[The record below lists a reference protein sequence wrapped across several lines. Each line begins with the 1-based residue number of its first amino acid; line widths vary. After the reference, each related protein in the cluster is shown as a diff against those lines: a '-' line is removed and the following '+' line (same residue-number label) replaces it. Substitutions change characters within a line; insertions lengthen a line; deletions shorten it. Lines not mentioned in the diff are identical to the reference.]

1 MRLTLIHKALR
12 FLNIFGPRI
21 FLRRLVDVVQ
31 SYALGMALPILRD
44 CKSIALAEENNER
57 PKVLFCSCLEWNYRF
72 QRPQHLSRELAR
84 LGYNVYY
91 CPPST
96 IRSRS
101 EGWYISTVPD
111 TDNLWHVRFFSQK
124 RASLNECAS
133 DINTQKVVASNILRI
148 VNALRTNH
156 EPLTVIVEH
165 PLWFSVL
172 QFIEG
177 IRIVYDCLDDYGAFT
192 DAHSQVWELENRL
205 ANAASVIVST
215 SDGLAQRWHDLSA
228 MQKVIRNGCCY
239 EHFSSKPSRVYSAPT
254 PKAIGYHGA
263 IEDWFDVDLVEQVAQ
278 AYPQHTLLLVGGAL
292 PSIAQRLKTYP
303 NIHMTGEI
311 PYAQLPYYIHAFD
324 VGLLPFRINNL
335 TLNTNP
341 VKIYEYFAAGLPVV
355 AVPLP
360 EMVQFGDLVSVG
372 SGQVFV
378 DAIGR
383 ALYGDDGKQRE
394 RQEFAQKNNWAAR
407 GKEFTECFKSIHD
420 MKF

>member
-1 MRLTLIHKALR
+1 MTLAHKAIR
-12 FLNIFGPRI
+12 FLKIFGPRI

-44 CKSIALAEENNER
+44 CKSIALAEVNTER
-57 PKVLFCSCLEWNYRF
+57 PKVLFFSGIEWNYRI

-91 CPPST
+91 CAPST
-96 IRSRS
+96 IPSRS
-101 EGWYISTVPD
+101 EGWYKSTIPD
-111 TDNLWHVRFFSQK
+111 SNKLWHVRFFSQK

-133 DINTQKVVASNILRI
+133 DTSTQEVVAANIQRI
-148 VNALRTNH
+148 VNALRTNDK
-156 EPLTVIVEH
+156 PITVIVEH

-172 QFIEG
+172 KSIEG
-177 IRIVYDCLDDYGAFT
+177 VRIVYDCIDDYGAFT
-192 DAHSQVWELENRL
+192 DAHSQVQALEHRL
-205 ANAASVIVST
+205 ASAASVIVST
-215 SDGLAQRWHDLSA
+215 SDGLAQRWYGLSA
-228 MQKVIRNGCCY
+228 VQKVIRNGCCY
-239 EHFSSKPSRVYSAPT
+239 EHFSRRPSRVYSAPT
-254 PKAIGYHGA
+254 PKVIGYHGA
-263 IEDWFDVDLVEQVAQ
+263 IEDWFDVHLVEQVAQ

-292 PSIAQRLKTYP
+292 PSIAQRLKVYP

-311 PYAQLPYYIHAFD
+311 PYTQLPYYIHAFD
-324 VGLLPFRINNL
+324 VGLLPFRIYDL

-360 EMVQFGDLVSVG
+360 EMVQFGDLVSMG

-378 DAIGR
+378 NAIGR

-394 RQEFAQKNNWAAR
+394 RQEFAQKNSWAAR